1 MTKERYIVKCARHP
15 GRPAVAR
22 CIVCGESVCGEC
34 ARVIDGSYYCAR
46 DEPSAGAESATP
58 RPRGGRLRPALL
70 LVVAAAV
77 GISWGALALLRPK
90 MEAGATW
97 YRRALTRQRLAEVA
111 EAAAAY
117 KRDVGHYPTKEEG
130 LRALVV
136 EPGDGAKWFGP
147 YLRESYVED
156 GAVVDVAGRPLR
168 YRASAGG
175 HVIIAVGEDGEPGT
189 GDDAEL
195 SLEEGLRPRAEVPVP
210 DLRGF
215 FAYGGRRGLK

>member
-1 MTKERYIVKCARHP
+1 MKERDVVKCARHA

-22 CIVCGESVCGEC
+22 CIVCGEPVCAEC

-46 DEPSAGAESATP
+46 DVPAAGANDGAP
-58 RPRGGRLRPALL
+58 RPGRGRLRPALL

-77 GISWGALALLRPK
+77 GISWGVLTSLRPK
-90 MEAGATW
+90 VEAGAEL

-117 KRDVGHYPTKEEG
+117 KKDVGHYPTEEEG

-136 EPGDGAKWFGP
+136 DPGDGAKWFGP
-147 YLRESYVED
+147 YLRESYVES

-168 YRASAGG
+168 YRVSDEG
-175 HVIIAVGEDGEPGT
+175 HVIIAVGEDGELGT
-189 GDDAEL
+189 GDDAEFF
-195 SLEEGLRPRAEVPVP
+195 LEEGSRPRPEVPVP
-210 DLRGF
+210 DLQGF
-215 FAYGGRRGLK
+215 FAYGGRRELK

>member
-1 MTKERYIVKCARHP
+1 MKERDVVKCARHP

-22 CIVCGESVCGEC
+22 CIVCGESVCAEC

-58 RPRGGRLRPALL
+58 RPGGGRLRPALL

-77 GISWGALALLRPK
+77 GISWGVLASLRPK
-90 MEAGATW
+90 VEAGAEL

-111 EAAAAY
+111 EAASAY
-117 KRDVGHYPTKEEG
+117 KRDVGRYPTEEEG
-130 LRALVV
+130 LRALVF

-147 YLRESYVED
+147 YLRESYVE
-156 GAVVDVAGRPLR
+156 GRAVVDVAGRPLR
-168 YRASAGG
+168 YRVSDEG
-175 HVIIAVGEDGEPGT
+175 HVIIAVGEDGEEGT
-189 GDDAEL
+189 ADDVEYF
-195 SLEEGLRPRAEVPVP
+195 LEEGSRPRGEVPVP
-210 DLRGF
+210 DLQGF